1 MKGVVSFI
9 DVVSLVGDAKKLAL
23 IRIKR
28 HEPSVPLN
36 LQDIKAFFKTG
47 DIILQASKSTKEICP
62 RGPQKWG
69 ENNGPSRTDSTDYR
83 PRLRPRPRKSTSS
96 MKDKVCWCGKVFSSM
111 KGIRIYQTRMRC
123 SAIPSPAE
131 DQQLPPSNTDLPD
144 PVHRS
149 EGSHQPPGETEDSQ
163 GQVSNHNSTVDSAQP
178 CGEEVIEGWKAKIQW
193 PAMAEEREWCEFDE
207 DITSILENN
216 LKGTSKRKLEV
227 MGDMI
232 YNLGESR
239 CGILEKKKKQAL
251 KEPSRRQ
258 REIKRLRQELRS
270 LRKRWKKADVDE
282 KEGLAELRDQ
292 VRKKLG
298 FLRRAEYQRRKKKE
312 KERQRKPFFKNPY
325 QFTKGLF
332 SQSKN
337 GELQVSKEVLEEH
350 LRKTYSDESRSRP
363 MPE

>member
-1 MKGVVSFI
+1 
-9 DVVSLVGDAKKLAL
+9 
-23 IRIKR
+23 
-28 HEPSVPLN
+28 
-36 LQDIKAFFKTG
+36 
-47 DIILQASKSTKEICP
+47 
-62 RGPQKWG
+62 
-69 ENNGPSRTDSTDYR
+69 
-83 PRLRPRPRKSTSS
+83 
-96 MKDKVCWCGKVFSSM
+96 
-111 KGIRIYQTRMRC
+111 MRC

-131 DQQLPPSNTDLPD
+131 DQQLPTSNTDSPGS
-144 PVHRS
+144 VHRS
-149 EGSHQPPGETEDSQ
+149 GGSHLPPGETEDSQ
-163 GQVSNHNSTVDSAQP
+163 GQVPNHSSTADSAQP
-178 CGEEVIEGWKAKIQW
+178 CGEEVIEGRKAKIKW
-193 PAMAEEREWCEFDE
+193 PAMAEEKEWCEFDE

-239 CGILEKKKKQAL
+239 FGILEKKKKQAL

-292 VRKKLG
+292 VRQKLG
-298 FLRRAEYQRRKKKE
+298 SLRRAEYQRRKRKE
-312 KERQRKPFFKNPY
+312 KERQRKTFFKNPY

-350 LRKTYSDESRSRP
+350 LKKTYSDESRSRP
-363 MPE
+363 MPDIEGLVRPTRPGIEFDVAEPRFAEVERFIMKARSAAAPGPNGVPYKVYKKCGKLRNYL